1 MLQSR
6 NRPAEVLSAR
16 GVSKERNHVYEF
28 PGGADKSYICF
39 FPSTTFVSVYVR
51 ARGVFEYITYPVI
64 ACIAEATLVA
74 PVIVYRLEFVRSVLS
89 AAKAT

>member
-1 MLQSR
+1 MCRKREITSTSFL
-6 NRPAEVLSAR
+6 AVLISPIY
-16 GVSKERNHVYEF
+16 V
-28 PGGADKSYICF
+28 F
-39 FPSTTFVSVYVR
+39 FPSTTFVSAYVR